1 MISRK
6 KDLIYL
12 TGFMGS
18 GKSTI
23 APMLANTL
31 GFSHVDIDKEIEAL
45 TSKKITEVFS
55 DFGEE
60 YFRDLEHHLLVSISM
75 MDECIVSL
83 GGGTITS
90 QSNLEIVKTS
100 GILIYLRVRPENIL
114 KRLKYKTD
122 RPLIKFINGKQLS
135 EEQLLYKINQLLKQ
149 REQYYAQADIVVNTD
164 DKAIGITV
172 DQLVTELRTMMKR
185 IDP

>member
-1 MISRK
+1 MTLK
-6 KDLIYL
+6 KKNLIYL

-23 APMLANTL
+23 APILANTL
-31 GFSHVDIDKEIEAL
+31 GFSYFDIDKEIEAL

-60 YFRDLEHHLLVSISM
+60 YFRELEHNLLLSLSN
-75 MDECIVSL
+75 MDDCIVSL
-83 GGGTITS
+83 GGGTIAN
-90 QSNLEIVKTS
+90 QNNLEIIKTS
-100 GILIYLRVRPENIL
+100 GILVYLRAKPEFIL

-122 RPLIKFINGKQLS
+122 RPLIKSIEGKQLS
-135 EEQLLYKINQLLKQ
+135 EEQLLFKINQLLKQ
-149 REQYYAQADIVVNTD
+149 REPYYAQADIVINTD

-172 DQLVTELRTMMKR
+172 DQLVRELRIMMKK
-185 IDP
+185 IDK